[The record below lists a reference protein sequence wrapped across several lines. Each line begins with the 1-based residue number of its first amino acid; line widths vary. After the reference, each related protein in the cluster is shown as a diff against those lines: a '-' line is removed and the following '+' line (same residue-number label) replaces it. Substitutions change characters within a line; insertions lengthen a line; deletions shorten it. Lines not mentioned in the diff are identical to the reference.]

1 MPDNSL
7 NYQNITPV
15 SEERLTVINELL
27 INANIAI
34 PMSMAYIRKVQGWDF
49 NQLEKRFH
57 GISKSTFQCYLQ
69 PSYQKIRPLHI
80 IAAYSWLTMMPMACL
95 YYGLRIKEA
104 YPNMDD
110 TSTECLIHSGLLPT
124 NQFKLVISHL
134 HDYLSVEDQE
144 KANIGINAITKKY
157 GSLEDYDD
165 SDYFFPQKLDIKKFG
180 TDYYRSLAI
189 GCKKVRQENNI
200 SANTMAKIV
209 GLSPYRY
216 QRLED
221 PENLTLLPV
230 ELGAKLQMGLGL
242 DNAMLFTANMKTYSQ
257 FHTVR
262 KLQLIRQSLLIELMK
277 HLDNKNKKFF
287 SSMVLNLSSM
297 YLNTP

>member
-1 MPDNSL
+1 MTDNSIS
-7 NYQNITPV
+7 YTNITPV
-15 SEERLTVINELL
+15 TEERLAVIDGLL
-27 INANIAI
+27 TNANIAI

-49 NQLEKRFH
+49 HQLENRFM
-57 GISKSTFQCYLQ
+57 GISKSTFQCYFQ

-80 IAAYSWLTMMPMACL
+80 IAAYSWFTMMPMACL
-95 YYGLRIKEA
+95 YYGLKIKEA

-134 HDYLSVEDQE
+134 HGYLRTEDQR
-144 KANIGINAITKKY
+144 KADIKISEITKEY
-157 GSLEDYDD
+157 GALENYNDN
-165 SDYFFPQKLDIKKFG
+165 SFLFPKELDIKKFG

-189 GCKKVRQENNI
+189 GCRKIRQQNNL

-209 GLSPYRY
+209 GLSTYRY

-221 PENLTLLPV
+221 PEKPTPLPV

-242 DNAMLFTANMKTYSQ
+242 ENAMHFTANMETYPQ

-262 KLQLIRQSLLIELMK
+262 KLQIIRQKTLIELMK
-277 HLDNKNKKFF
+277 HLDDKNKKFF

-297 YLNTP
+297 YLSTP